1 MTFYQKLDNI
11 CKEHKISISHV
22 ANAIGLTMSAA
33 SKWKN
38 KNSIPRNSTIK
49 KIADYFN
56 MTIYEL
62 LYNVDSFSDYC
73 LIADTNNITVLSA
86 QELEL
91 IIMFRKLDINNQIRL
106 LNISNELL
114 KSQFNYKKNI
124 SG

>member
-11 CKEHKISISHV
+11 CKEHKMSISHV
-22 ANAIGLTMSAA
+22 ANSIGLTMSAA

-38 KNSIPRNSTIK
+38 ANSIPRNSTIK
-49 KIADYFN
+49 RIADYFN

-62 LYNVDSFSDYC
+62 LYDVDTFSDYC
-73 LIADTNNITVLSA
+73 SIAATNNITVLSA

-91 IIMFRKLDINNQIRL
+91 IIMFRKLDIDNQIRL
-106 LNISNELL
+106 LNTSNELL